1 MIVDPKELS
10 LAALWSDFAGEV
22 LANAPA
28 IQRTEMKKA
37 FYSGFL
43 QALMTLPQL
52 AAQMPEKK
60 AVEVLDRL
68 NEEAKG
74 FLGIDT

>member
-1 MIVDPKELS
+1 MITDPKELT

-22 LANAPA
+22 LAGAPP

-43 QALMTLPQL
+43 QALMSTTQI
-52 AAQMPEKK
+52 AAQMPEKQ
-60 AVEVLDRL
+60 AVALLERL
-68 NEEAKG
+68 NNEAKG
-74 FLGIDT
+74 FLGIDS